1 MKQPIS
7 VVICDF
13 FAIRERYA
21 VNSCSGNST
30 LNNSRLGE
38 CLFVVIIVH
47 HQVDQE
53 RVVGSLCS

>member
-7 VVICDF
+7 LVICDF
-13 FAIRERYA
+13 FAIRKIYA
-21 VNSCSGNST
+21 VNFCSGNSK
-30 LNNSRLGE
+30 LNSSRLGE

-53 RVVGSLCS
+53 TVV